1 MSEPTGQA
9 GRAHGDGRG
18 RERRND
24 RPGPRSYAGVP
35 VIHRA
40 HWKWLVIAY
49 FFLGGISGG
58 AQAIA
63 SVASL
68 VGGRRA
74 RPLVRTARYVS
85 FAAFLPC
92 PLLLILDLGRPAR
105 FLHMLRVV
113 KLRSPM
119 SIGTWCLLL
128 FGGAATATT
137 SAQAA
142 EDDLLPDPIQA
153 VGIAVQG
160 SALDAVAGG
169 LGLLLAG
176 YTGVL
181 LGATAVPLWARRSL
195 LLGPL
200 FMASA
205 VSTAAA
211 AVSLAHSVSR
221 RGHDPALARFEQ
233 SAALAESSLLVAW
246 LTGLG
251 RSGRPLHEGRHGMA
265 IRHGV
270 AGAGLAAPLVLTAA
284 ARSIGRG
291 QRPVSIV
298 AALLTLA
305 GGFLLRYLVVVAGN
319 ASADDPEATFELT
332 RSGHRMNRG

>member
-1 MSEPTGQA
+1 MS
-9 GRAHGDGRG
+9 GDGRRPGGSPREG
-18 RERRND
+18 RRTKRD

-40 HWKWLVIAY
+40 HWKWLVITY

-63 SVASL
+63 AVASL
-68 VGGRRA
+68 VGGKRSKPVVRA
-74 RPLVRTARYVS
+74 ARYVS

-92 PLLLILDLGRPAR
+92 PPLLILDLKRPER

-119 SIGTWCLLL
+119 SIGTWCLVL
-128 FGGAATATT
+128 FGGVATAT
-137 SAQAA
+137 AALQAA
-142 EDDLLPDPIQA
+142 EDNLLPVSVRPKLDTVPRR
-153 VGIAVQG
+153 G
-160 SALDAVAGG
+160 LDAAAGA

-200 FMASA
+200 FLSSA
-205 VSTAAA
+205 LSTAAA
-211 AVSLAHSVSR
+211 AVSLVRSFAR

-233 SAALAESSLLVAW
+233 VAALVESALLLAW
-246 LTGLG
+246 LAGLG
-251 RSGRPLHEGRHGMA
+251 RSGKPLNEGRHGKA

-270 AGAGLAAPLVLTAA
+270 AGVGLAAPLVLNAA
-284 ARSIGRG
+284 TFSLKRGGR
-291 QRPVSIV
+291 QVSIV
-298 AALLTLA
+298 AALLALA
-305 GGFLLRYLVVVAGN
+305 GGFLLRYLVIVAGH
-319 ASADDPEATFELT
+319 ASADDPEATFEMT
-332 RSGHRMNRG
+332 RRSSSTCRR